1 MEEITEDYV
10 SFEIAKLLKEKGFD
24 IPCREHYYQYGELS
38 LYSTEYNNWNGEDD
52 YYSCPTLQI
61 AMKWLREVHGISID
75 IITNFEWIRDSMASS
90 TDIEYPEISEFTG
103 YYFEIHQL
111 VPHRLLYDSPV
122 ISKTYNKVCDKA
134 IKYCLVNLI

>member
-1 MEEITEDYV
+1 MIINDIDKEMKIDKETYLADNITLIGEE
-10 SFEIAKLLKEKGFD
+10 
-24 IPCREHYYQYGELS
+24 
-38 LYSTEYNNWNGEDD
+38 D